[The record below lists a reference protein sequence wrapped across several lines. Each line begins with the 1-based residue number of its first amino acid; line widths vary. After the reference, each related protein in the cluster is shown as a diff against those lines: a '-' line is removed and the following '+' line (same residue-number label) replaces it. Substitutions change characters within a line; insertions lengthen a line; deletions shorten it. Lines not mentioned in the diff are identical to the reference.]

1 MKMNRNL
8 LVREI
13 LLRASDIANGKQ
25 FGPAGGQCKTD
36 ATDFRYIAQLIKEE
50 RDTKAKRMIYDLDT
64 ASRDA
69 LPDKVLDWAGFENLQ
84 S

>member
-1 MKMNRNL
+1 MNRDIM
-8 LVREI
+8 VHEI
-13 LLRASDIANGKQ
+13 LLRASDITNGKQ
-25 FGPAGGQCKTD
+25 FGPAGWQCKSD

-50 RDTKAKRMIYDLDT
+50 RDNKAKKMINDLDT

-69 LPDKVLDWAGFENLQ
+69 LPDNVLDWAGYKDLK

>member
-1 MKMNRNL
+1 MNREL
-8 LVREI
+8 LVHEI
-13 LLRASDIANGKQ
+13 LLRASDISNGKQ

-50 RDTKAKRMIYDLDT
+50 RDNKAKRMIHDLDT

-69 LPDKVLDWAGFENLQ
+69 LPNKVLDWAGYEDLK

>member
-1 MKMNRNL
+1 MNRDIM
-8 LVREI
+8 VHEI
-13 LLRASDIANGKQ
+13 LLRASDISNGKQ
-25 FGPAGGQCKTD
+25 FGPVGGQCKSD

-50 RDTKAKRMIYDLDT
+50 RDNKAKRMINDLDT

-69 LPDKVLDWAGFENLQ
+69 LPDKVLDWAGYKDLK